1 MNLGTARELLSA
13 ALIGFGTTIAFV
25 PLALAW
31 LLASTERRLWVISG
45 PSPFDHLGS
54 GPLLLWLGI
63 GALTAGAGL
72 VWAGLRLRG
81 HVSSPGR

>member
-1 MNLGTARELLSA
+1 MNLGTAQEPLGA
-13 ALIGFGTTIAFV
+13 ALIGLGTTIAFV
-25 PLALAW
+25 ALALAR

-54 GPLLLWLGI
+54 GPLLLWIGI
-63 GALTAGAGL
+63 SALMAGGGL

-81 HVSSPGR
+81 HVSSPRR